1 LGGRSGIGGGSSLDL
16 ADAALRAEIEELLYL
31 EAELLD
37 DRRLDD
43 WLDLWTE
50 DCHYWMPIRST
61 RARGDEQH
69 ELTKEWE
76 NSYFDDDKL
85 IMRQRVAKVATRFA
99 WSEEP
104 PSRTRH
110 LLTNIRIRPG
120 GSPDELDVV
129 CNFAVYRTRLSLE
142 EDKWIGERHDTLRR
156 VNGSWRF
163 ASRKIFLDE
172 AVLKSKNL
180 SVFL

>member
-1 LGGRSGIGGGSSLDL
+1 M
-16 ADAALRAEIEELLYL
+16 ADPLLRLEIEEFLYA

-37 DRRLDD
+37 NRRYDE
-43 WLDLWTE
+43 WLDLFTD

-61 RARGDEQH
+61 RVAADAEH
-69 ELTKEWE
+69 EFTQEWE

-85 IMRQRVAKVATRFA
+85 TLRQRVAKLSTGFA

-110 LLTNIRIRPG
+110 VVSNVRIRD
-120 GSPDELDVV
+120 SADADELTVV
-129 CNFAVYRTRLSLE
+129 CNFITYRTRLSTD
-142 EDKWIGERHDTLRR
+142 EDLWIGERHDTLRK
-156 VNGSWRF
+156 VNGQWRI
-163 ASRKIFLDE
+163 AVRKIYLDQ

-180 SVFL
+180 SAFL

>member
-1 LGGRSGIGGGSSLDL
+1 M
-16 ADAALRAEIEELLYL
+16 ADPLLRLEIEEFLYA

-37 DRRLDD
+37 NRRYDE
-43 WLDLWTE
+43 WLDLFTE

-61 RARGDEQH
+61 RVLGDEEH
-69 ELTKEWE
+69 EFTKEWE
-76 NSYFDDDKL
+76 NSYFDDDKA
-85 IMRQRVAKVATRFA
+85 IMHQRVAKVETRFS

-120 GSPDELDVV
+120 STPDELGVV
-129 CNFAVYRTRLSLE
+129 CNFIVYRTRLSSD
-142 EDKWIGERHDTLRR
+142 EDKWVGERLDTLRR
-156 VNGSWRF
+156 VNGDWQI
-163 ASRKIFLDE
+163 AERKVYLDE
-172 AVLKSKNL
+172 ALLKSKNL

>member
-1 LGGRSGIGGGSSLDL
+1 V
-16 ADAALRAEIEELLYL
+16 ADPLLRLEIEEFLYA

-37 DRRLDD
+37 NRRYDE
-43 WLDLWTE
+43 WLDLFTE

-61 RARGDEQH
+61 RVAGDE
-69 ELTKEWE
+69 EDEFTKEWE

-85 IMRQRVAKVATRFA
+85 TLRQRVAKLNTGFA

-110 LLTNIRIRPG
+110 VVSNVRVRDG
-120 GSPDELDVV
+120 AGPDELTAV
-129 CNFAVYRTRLSLE
+129 CNFITYRTRLSTD
-142 EDKWIGERHDTLRR
+142 EDVWIGERHDTLRK
-156 VNGSWRF
+156 VNGRWMI
-163 ASRKIFLDE
+163 AVRKIYLDQ

-180 SVFL
+180 SAFL